1 MRYVR
6 DVITL
11 SVGTALCLSQI
22 ILQFQHGEPSVPLI
36 AAGVTLLTS
45 YPLLKLGDRRAGAD
59 NDNNRKGA

>member
-6 DVITL
+6 DIMTL
-11 SVGTALCLSQI
+11 SVGAALCLSQI

-59 NDNNRKGA
+59 NEKNHKDA